1 MGFRESR
8 NRTAV
13 LARPNSRKLASPG
26 SSKSGTG
33 QDRLAHVSSQPL
45 NIASRAGRRSQGATG
60 TLAPRG
66 YSNDDEYLHAGGPY
80 SIARGEQ
87 QSGSFGAA
95 SAGGLTLM
103 APRGPS
109 TIQKSLFTKEMLV
122 GAVGIEFIKAQN
134 LKELCGMCCS
144 RKSFVVLGRNCCCPR
159 IAPAFW

>member
-122 GAVGIEFIKAQN
+122 GAVGIESTNCMETKEFCGATWSSKV
-134 LKELCGMCCS
+134 LKGKRGNS
-144 RKSFVVLGRNCCCPR
+144 
-159 IAPAFW
+159 